1 MEKVNKVFQNNT
13 LNLPTERKE
22 ELKAIFKIVSGMFA
36 DEVTEELYAFLFAI
50 LQIALIPSA

>member
-22 ELKAIFKIVSGMFA
+22 ELKAIFKIASGMFA
-36 DEVTEELYAFLFAI
+36 D
-50 LQIALIPSA
+50 